1 MSSLVRDYN
10 HYYQHSWVGIQEN
23 GLLIPI
29 FVETVIDTS
38 ELSSDD
44 WSEEHREQ
52 LMIHGIRYDKR
63 ERDGRI
69 VASSITTSVMN
80 PALVLESPD
89 VGYVHSGR
97 DIRWAVI
104 RPVRQRLKG
113 MVSNKVNGTNIGRG
127 TETSSI
133 IYNLFNPD
141 FEGMI
146 NRYLFV
152 APSNNRIYYKGAE
165 IGQVFDDRIHLINR
179 FFYLIPQI
187 QGCERYANLPI
198 SEVEAL

>member
-10 HYYQHSWVGIQEN
+10 HYYQHSWVGIQDN

-29 FVETVIDTS
+29 FVESVVDTS
-38 ELSSDD
+38 DMSSED
-44 WSEEHREQ
+44 WSEAHREM
-52 LMIHGIRYDKR
+52 LFINGYRYDKR

-69 VASSITTSVMN
+69 IASNISVSVMN
-80 PALVLESPD
+80 PNLVLESPD
-89 VGYVHSGR
+89 VGYVCSGR
-97 DIRWAVI
+97 DVRWTVI

-113 MVSNKVNGTNIGRG
+113 MASNKINGANIGRG
-127 TETSSI
+127 NETSSL

-146 NRYLFV
+146 NRYMFV
-152 APSNNRIYYKGAE
+152 AGSNNRIYYKGAE
-165 IGQVFDDRIHLINR
+165 IGKVYDDRVEVLNR

-187 QGCERYANLPI
+187 QGCERYAALPF